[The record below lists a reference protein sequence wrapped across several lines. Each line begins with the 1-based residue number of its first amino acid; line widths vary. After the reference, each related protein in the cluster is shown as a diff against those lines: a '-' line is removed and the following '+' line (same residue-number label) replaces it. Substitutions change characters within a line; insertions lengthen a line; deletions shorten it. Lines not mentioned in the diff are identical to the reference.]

1 MGWLGLFRSSPSTSS
16 NEEGQSQSAN
26 TGFFFFWLHDIY
38 SIEISNRMGTVKNRD
53 TYLGNTSF
61 SPIIPTG
68 VLAHR
73 NLGKNNLGGVIFG
86 CKDNTMK
93 ECLSKQ
99 LFGLPSSHIAYVN
112 HIEPGLPLFLFNYSD
127 RKLHGIFEAASRGQM
142 NIDPYCWSTDV
153 LEKTPYPAQVQIRIR
168 MQCQPL
174 PEDQFKRIIA
184 DNYHTCNHFWF
195 ELDHAQTSKL
205 ISLFASLAIA
215 PSVPQYI
222 VQKRTISQP
231 LLSEETR
238 GEWEKMK
245 PFTSME
251 EKLEHSSGRSD
262 SADPSLAIE
271 VDDQLFEGCASMK
284 LDGGDERDSII
295 AQLKELALSREY
307 NDLHSNHCSEG
318 SSSTEGIKSEENS
331 FVEAPVDL
339 EEKKLQDFHSSVD
352 LEEKKLQDIHSS
364 SDYHLIIPQVVWK
377 LKDFKMEQTQK
388 MIDLE
393 QKLVWAE
400 NEICYLRD
408 HCNLLDSLLKSS
420 SHDAVPEEIQSSE
433 ELDLDLKDSI
443 IIVGG
448 YDGSSWLSAVYS
460 YFPSH
465 NVVKSLAPMNFV
477 RAYASV
483 AKFKEEL
490 FVFGGGD
497 GESWHDAVESYSL
510 AENKWTVQ
518 PSLNAKKGSLA
529 GAVVREK
536 IFALGGGNG
545 HDCFSDVE
553 MLDFDI
559 GKWICARSM
568 LQKRFALAAVELN
581 GAIYATGGYDGNNYL
596 NSAERFDP
604 REHSWSKIG
613 SLTTKRGCHSLVSLN
628 EKLYALGGFDGNSM
642 VASVEVYDPRLDC
655 WMAGELMNCARGY
668 SAAAVLC
675 ESIYVIGGVKADE
688 GIVDIVECFK
698 EGQSWCKTSVRG
710 IGQRCF
716 LSAIVP

>member
-1 MGWLGLFRSSPSTSS
+1 
-16 NEEGQSQSAN
+16 
-26 TGFFFFWLHDIY
+26 
-38 SIEISNRMGTVKNRD
+38 MGTVKNRD
-53 TYLGNTSF
+53 TYCGNTPF
-61 SPIIPTG
+61 SPVIPCG

-86 CKDNTMK
+86 CKENNLK

-174 PEDQFKRIIA
+174 HEDQFKRIIA
-184 DNYHTCNHFWF
+184 DNYHTYNHFWF

-215 PSVPQYI
+215 PSIPQCI
-222 VQKRTISQP
+222 IQRRKLSQP
-231 LLSEETR
+231 LSTEETR

-245 PFTSME
+245 HFTSKAK
-251 EKLEHSSGRSD
+251 KLEHSSGRSD
-262 SADPSLAIE
+262 SADPYLSVE

-284 LDGGDERDSII
+284 RDGGDEEDSII
-295 AQLKELALSREY
+295 MKLKELALSQEY
-307 NDLHSNHCSEG
+307 CDLDMNHCSG
-318 SSSTEGIKSEENS
+318 GGSSTEGIKSEENS
-331 FVEAPVDL
+331 FVEAPVGP
-339 EEKKLQDFHSSVD
+339 EEKKLRDSHSSGD
-352 LEEKKLQDIHSS
+352 LEEKKLQDIYSS
-364 SDYHLIIPQVVWK
+364 SDYRLTIAQELGE
-377 LKDFKMEQTQK
+377 LKDFKLEQTQK
-388 MIDLE
+388 MIKLE
-393 QKLVWAE
+393 QKLDWAE

-420 SHDAVPEEIQSSE
+420 SHSSVPEEIQSSE

-465 NVVKSLAPMNFV
+465 NVVKSLKPMNCI

-497 GESWHDAVESYSL
+497 GESWHDTVESYNS

-529 GAVVREK
+529 GAVSMGK

-545 HDCFSDVE
+545 QDCFSDVE

-559 GKWICARSM
+559 GKWICTRSM

-581 GAIYATGGYDGNNYL
+581 GVIYATGGYDGNNYL

-604 REHSWSKIG
+604 REHSWTKIG

-628 EKLYALGGFDGNSM
+628 EQLYALGGFDGNSM

-655 WMAGELMNCARGY
+655 WMVGEPMNCARGY
-668 SAAAVLC
+668 SAAAVLN
-675 ESIYVIGGVKADE
+675 ESIYVIGGVKDDE
-688 GIVDIVECFK
+688 GVVDIVECYK
-698 EGQSWCKTSVRG
+698 EGQSWHKTIVRD

-716 LSAIVP
+716 LSAIVL

>member
-1 MGWLGLFRSSPSTSS
+1 
-16 NEEGQSQSAN
+16 
-26 TGFFFFWLHDIY
+26 
-38 SIEISNRMGTVKNRD
+38 MGTIKNGD
-53 TYLGNTSF
+53 TYFGNTSY
-61 SPIIPTG
+61 SQNIPIG

-99 LFGLPSSHIAYVN
+99 IFGLPSSHIAYVN

-142 NIDPYCWSTDV
+142 NIDPYCFSTDV
-153 LEKTPYPAQVQIRIR
+153 LEKTPYPAQVQIHIR

-174 PEDQFKRIIA
+174 PEDQFKRIIV
-184 DNYHTCNHFWF
+184 DNYHTSNHFWF

-215 PSVPQYI
+215 PSVPQSI
-222 VQKRTISQP
+222 IQKRTLSQP

-245 PFTSME
+245 HFTSM

-262 SADPSLAIE
+262 SADPSLSFE
-271 VDDQLFEGCASMK
+271 VDDQLFEGHA
-284 LDGGDERDSII
+284 
-295 AQLKELALSREY
+295 
-307 NDLHSNHCSEG
+307 G

-331 FVEAPVDL
+331 FIEAPVDKKLQDFHSYVDL
-339 EEKKLQDFHSSVD
+339 EEKKLQD
-352 LEEKKLQDIHSS
+352 LHSS
-364 SDYHLIIPQVVWK
+364 SDIIAQLIEELGE
-377 LKDFKMEQTQK
+377 LKVFKKEQTQK

-420 SHDAVPEEIQSSE
+420 SHNAVPEEIQSSE
-433 ELDLDLKDSI
+433 ELELDLDFKNSI

-465 NVVKSLAPMNFV
+465 NVVKSLTPMNFI

-483 AKFKEEL
+483 AKFKEDL

-497 GESWHDAVESYSL
+497 GESWYDTVESYSL

-529 GAVVREK
+529 GAALGEK

-545 HDCFSDVE
+545 RDCLSDVE

-559 GKWICARSM
+559 GKWICTRSM

-581 GAIYATGGYDGNNYL
+581 GAIYATGGFDGNNYL

-604 REHSWSKIG
+604 REHSWAKIG

-642 VASVEVYDPRLDC
+642 VPSVEVYDPRLDC
-655 WMAGELMNCARGY
+655 WMAGEPMNCARGY
-668 SAAAVLC
+668 SAAAVLN

-688 GIVDIVECFK
+688 GIVDTVECYR
-698 EGQSWCKTSVRG
+698 EGQSWRETSVRG

-716 LSAIVP
+716 LSAIVL

>member
-1 MGWLGLFRSSPSTSS
+1 
-16 NEEGQSQSAN
+16 
-26 TGFFFFWLHDIY
+26 
-38 SIEISNRMGTVKNRD
+38 MGTVKNRD

-61 SPIIPTG
+61 FPIIPTG
-68 VLAHR
+68 VLPHR

-86 CKDNTMK
+86 RKDNTMK
-93 ECLSKQ
+93 ECLSRQ

-127 RKLHGIFEAASRGQM
+127 RKLYGIFEAASRGQL

-153 LEKTPYPAQVQIRIR
+153 LEKTPYPAQDA
-168 MQCQPL
+168 MPTAA
-174 PEDQFKRIIA
+174 EDQFKRIIA

-195 ELDHAQTSKL
+195 ELDHAQTN
-205 ISLFASLAIA
+205 
-215 PSVPQYI
+215 
-222 VQKRTISQP
+222 
-231 LLSEETR
+231 
-238 GEWEKMK
+238 
-245 PFTSME
+245 
-251 EKLEHSSGRSD
+251 
-262 SADPSLAIE
+262 PSLSIK

-295 AQLKELALSREY
+295 AQLKELALSQEY
-307 NDLHSNHCSEG
+307 NDLHPNHCSEG
-318 SSSTEGIKSEENS
+318 SSSTEDIKSEENS
-331 FVEAPVDL
+331 FVEAP
-339 EEKKLQDFHSSVD
+339 VD

-364 SDYHLIIPQVVWK
+364 SDYHLIIPQLIRELGE

-408 HCNLLDSLLKSS
+408 LLKS
-420 SHDAVPEEIQSSE
+420 
-433 ELDLDLKDSI
+433 
-443 IIVGG
+443 
-448 YDGSSWLSAVYS
+448 
-460 YFPSH
+460 
-465 NVVKSLAPMNFV
+465 LALINFV

-518 PSLNAKKGSLA
+518 PSLNAKKEVWL
-529 GAVVREK
+529 EQC
-536 IFALGGGNG
+536 GNG
-545 HDCFSDVE
+545 HYCFSDVE

-581 GAIYATGGYDGNNYL
+581 GAIDATGGYDGNNYL
-596 NSAERFDP
+596 NLAERFDP
-604 REHSWSKIG
+604 KEHSWAKIG

-628 EKLYALGGFDGNSM
+628 EKLNSM

-655 WMAGELMNCARGY
+655 WMASKLMNCARGY
-668 SAAAVLC
+668 SAAGVLS

-698 EGQSWCKTSVRG
+698 EGQSWCKMSVRG
-710 IGQRCF
+710 IGQSCF
-716 LSAIVP
+716 LSAIVR